1 MNTNLYH
8 TLIRIKQR
16 LFKSKFI
23 RDSFWSLLGNIVG
36 RGLSLLAGIVVARF
50 LGKEIYG
57 EYGIIKSTILSLSV
71 FSTFGLGYTAT
82 KYVAEFKNSKQEYLN
97 LILKYSRYITL
108 IVSGIIALLLF
119 SFADY
124 ISETILKASHLNV
137 HLRLVSIWVIIGAL
151 TTTQIGIL
159 AGFGQFKEMA
169 KIHGIVGFVTFV
181 LSVLFTYIWGLFGA
195 LFALLVA
202 QIFNLYLNFRLVNK
216 HKSKYNFYKKD
227 QKFLRDVLNFSLPV
241 AMQEILYSLMGWILN
256 YLLIRYA
263 NYGELGIYTAA
274 MQWNCLILFIP
285 GVLRNVILSH
295 ISETTNNTL
304 RHQRI
309 LTNTLIINLLST
321 FIPFIIVYIFSGHI
335 VAFYGSS
342 FEELKIVLRTLVF
355 STIFLSLSNTFA
367 QSYLSLGKSW
377 LMFYIRFIRDFGKIV
392 IGYVLLVHI
401 EGINGALSLAYTQLG
416 MSIIFLILMAGIY
429 YSNLKKWI

>member
-295 ISETTNNTL
+295 LSETTNNTL
-304 RHQRI
+304 KHQRI